1 MFGGPATASNG
12 SGFIVSSDGLIMT
25 NAHVVVNTPHS
36 TVQVRFLLHLASRLI
51 VSLINESAPCVCAAG
66 LKIFLGSTAGLT

>member
-12 SGFIVSSDGLIMT
+12 SGFIVSPDGLIMT

-36 TVQVRFLLHLASRLI
+36 TVQVQARCPALHLRCSGECSYRM
-51 VSLINESAPCVCAAG
+51 VTSTEYCV
-66 LKIFLGSTAGLT
+66 LNPSTLLCV

>member
-12 SGFIVSSDGLIMT
+12 SGFIVNADGLIMT

-36 TVQVRFLLHLASRLI
+36 TVQVKTPSRATVALLS
-51 VSLINESAPCVCAAG
+51 
-66 LKIFLGSTAGLT
+66 